1 MRKLNEFD
9 ATRYVDVI
17 LFVAVVLF
25 SLDFATLARCGRHL
39 LELDIKQNCIY
50 VSKNNYLLYINGLD
64 MKKHL
69 SIETA
74 VKLRIEATPQMISA
88 HVQMRKS
95 WMNRFMA
102 LYFAYGSRG
111 D

>member
-39 LELDIKQNCIY
+39 LELDVKQNCIC
-50 VSKNNYLLYINGLD
+50 VSKKTKLQQRRVMHYIGELHF
-64 MKKHL
+64 KL
-69 SIETA
+69 SG
-74 VKLRIEATPQMISA
+74 Q
-88 HVQMRKS
+88 
-95 WMNRFMA
+95 N
-102 LYFAYGSRG
+102 
-111 D
+111 